1 MSINSAMQSGVTA
14 LSANATALATIS
26 NNIANSNTTGY
37 KRVTTSFTDLVS
49 GTSNKHSY
57 TSGGVVSVNRQS
69 NTTQGELNS
78 DSSGYSLGING
89 QGFFVVSDSA
99 TDVSSSSSLLFT
111 RDGSFTTDTEGN
123 LVNSGG
129 YYLQGWPADS
139 TGAISTS
146 ATDANLLAPINV
158 SDLANKPAATTAVTF
173 SANLDSRT
181 TVSTAVNLD
190 DDDATTFEDGPYN
203 ATTAIDGTASPQV
216 AMSVYDATT
225 GAGTQPD
232 ATISASISDSLGQ
245 EHTVT
250 ISLLKGNVDTSG
262 GVANGLTQWYYEVSS
277 PDVTDETNGMNQID
291 TGSIYFDSNGELVTD
306 ATVYGGT
313 VPGLLSDT
321 GFTIGASSDTTG
333 VHWNTAVGADTQTV
347 TMGFGTSATSTIT
360 QLAGD
365 TTTKSISANGTE
377 FGTLDTVEISK
388 DGLVT
393 AIYNN
398 GHTRSLAQV
407 AVATFLNPNGLT
419 GVSGNAY
426 KVSTDSGAYSL
437 KVAGENGAGAID
449 ADTLEAS
456 TVDLAQEFTGLITT
470 QRAYS
475 AASKIVTTA
484 DDMLQEL
491 LAIKR

>member
-14 LSANATALATIS
+14 LAANATALATIS

-57 TSGGVVSVNRQS
+57 TSGGVVSVNRQT

-78 DSSGYSLGING
+78 DTSGYSLGVNG
-89 QGFFVVSDSA
+89 QGFFVVSDVA
-99 TDVSSSSSLLFT
+99 GEVDSSSSLLFT

-139 TGAISTS
+139 TGAITTS

-158 SDLANKPAATTAVTF
+158 SDLANKAAATTNVSFT
-173 SANLDSRT
+173 ANLSSKT
-181 TVSTAVNLD
+181 TVSAAVNPDPD
-190 DDDATTFEDGPYN
+190 DSTTFDTGPYADAIASGTLDATNAMSTYN
-203 ATTAIDGTASPQV
+203 AA
-216 AMSVYDATT
+216 
-225 GAGTQPD
+225 AGTGTKPD

-245 EHTVT
+245 EHTIT
-250 ISLLKGNVDTSG
+250 ISLLKGNINSTTG
-262 GVANGLTQWYYEVSS
+262 ETEWYYEVSS
-277 PDVTDETNGMNQID
+277 PDVTSTDGTGTDDGMHQLATGKLSFDANGTLIAGNS
-291 TGSIYFDSNGELVTD
+291 T
-306 ATVYGGT
+306 
-313 VPGLLSDT
+313 GLLLNGLS
-321 GFTIGASSDTTG
+321 IGASADLAAATAAG
-333 VHWNTAVGADTQTV
+333 AYWNASVGAAGQDIS
-347 TMGFGTSATSTIT
+347 MGFGTPSASTIT
-360 QLAGD
+360 QLASD
-365 TTTKSISANGTE
+365 TTTKSITADGTE
-377 FGTLDTVEISK
+377 FGSLASVEIGK

-398 GHTRSLAQV
+398 GHTKTLAQI
-407 AVATFLNPNGLT
+407 ALATFLNANGLT
-419 GVSGNAY
+419 AVSGNAY

-437 KVAGENGAGAID
+437 KVPGANGAGSIE

-456 TVDLAQEFTGLITT
+456 TVDIAQEFTGLITT